1 MTAFTA
7 IDRYDAPRTSFALTV
22 GCFTLFFASC
32 AFATYFI
39 EDWFLRHQ
47 SMFEVLPD
55 PVLFFWRPTTA
66 LYAGWCFWQTIRIWR
81 YLRTPE
87 AIPHPIIGVPYL
99 VSLFLAP
106 AFGGWF
112 LVYAI
117 YCTFTMA
124 PASHYALGEDHGQTL
139 LFMLAA
145 LPWAALEVLG
155 RIFRKSSERFL
166 DWWEETF

>member
-1 MTAFTA
+1 MTTFTA
-7 IDRYDAPRTSFALTV
+7 IDRYDAPRTSLALTI

-39 EDWFLRHQ
+39 EDWFLHHEN
-47 SMFEVLPD
+47 MFEVLPD
-55 PVLFFWRPTTA
+55 PVLFFWRPATA

-99 VSLFLAP
+99 MSLFLAP

-112 LVYAI
+112 LVYGL
-117 YCTFTMA
+117 YYTFN
-124 PASHYALGEDHGQTL
+124 YGLRGDHGEAVMW
-139 LFMLAA
+139 MLAP
-145 LPWAALEVLG
+145 LPWAALELLG